1 MEERKEKVRFYVGL
15 GNPGKKYQ
23 MTRHNMGY
31 LLIET
36 FAGLHQIPMA
46 EDKRF
51 LAIVGKGKV
60 NGVHVH
66 LVMPTT
72 YMNESGQ
79 AVRRYMDYHK
89 IAVDEMVVATDDADI
104 PFGEIRL
111 RSQGSSGGHNGLKSI
126 QAHVGT
132 SEYARIRLGI
142 GREGERGTLADFVLD
157 VFNKSEAEQLASILN
172 RGAAALE
179 MLLAEEMANVMNK
192 VNLKQERS
200 NE

>member
-1 MEERKEKVRFYVGL
+1 VEERKEKVRFYVGL

-23 MTRHNMGY
+23 MTRHNMGF
-31 LLIET
+31 LVIET
-36 FAGLHQIPMA
+36 FAHLHQIPMA

-89 IAVDEMVVATDDADI
+89 IAVEDLVVASDDADI
-104 PFGEIRL
+104 PFGEVRL
-111 RSQGSSGGHNGLKSI
+111 KSQGSSGGHNGLKSV
-126 QAHVGT
+126 QAHLGT
-132 SEYARIRLGI
+132 SDYARIRLGI
-142 GREGERGTLADFVLD
+142 GREGEKGTLADFVLD
-157 VFNKSEAEQLASILN
+157 MFNKSETDQLASILN
-172 RGAAALE
+172 RGAEALE
-179 MLLAEEMANVMNK
+179 MLLTEEMVNVMNK
-192 VNLKQERS
+192 VNKK
-200 NE
+200 